1 MTSKERDLQNYNEC
15 INRATKLQDALDTG
29 VLNEEAIQVLRTQ
42 ICNYM
47 DNAKQIQKKIDS
59 YKED

>member
-29 VLNEEAIQVLRTQ
+29 ILNEEAIQVLKTQ
-42 ICNYM
+42 KSNYM
-47 DNAKQIQKKIDS
+47 DNANRYKRSIDS